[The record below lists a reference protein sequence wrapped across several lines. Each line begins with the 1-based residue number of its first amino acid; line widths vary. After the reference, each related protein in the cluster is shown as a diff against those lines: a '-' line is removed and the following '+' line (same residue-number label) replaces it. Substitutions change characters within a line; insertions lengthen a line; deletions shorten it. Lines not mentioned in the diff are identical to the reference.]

1 MSSPIRDRP
10 AAVNETPILRE
21 LVRQLELGHHPVM
34 SVDEI
39 SRSYGVK
46 RRTLYDFIGI
56 FSVFGICRRSL
67 NNSMEWLGLSHIVRS
82 LDDIRHQVQ
91 ADSGRSTLVSLF
103 NYAANPSLSHIS
115 EAVVRLFFCLRLRY
129 LDLRKVARLFAHG
142 QAKYKTMLRKLYT
155 VVCGLELAG
164 IVSRTDI
171 VSQIK
176 LNVPLDDATGA
187 PIGLAAILNTQEEI
201 DCAIGIER
209 RRKEFDQIAV
219 GCECTPVK
227 LSLDAARLSQLLG
240 F

>member
-1 MSSPIRDRP
+1 LNPSYFLRGIVAMFSAVRDRAP
-10 AAVNETPILRE
+10 SVNETPILQE
-21 LVRQLELGHHPVM
+21 LVRQLELGHHPVI

-67 NNSMEWLGLSHIVRS
+67 NNSIEWLGLNHIERS
-82 LDDIRHQVQ
+82 LDDIRHQAQ
-91 ADSGRSTLVSLF
+91 ADSGQSTLVSRF
-103 NYAANPSLSHIS
+103 NCVTDPSLSHIS
-115 EAVVRLFFCLRLRY
+115 EAVVRLFFCLRIRY
-129 LDLRKVARLFAHG
+129 LDLRKIARLFAQG

-164 IVSRTDI
+164 IVSRTEV

-176 LNVPLDDATGA
+176 LNVPLDGVLGA
-187 PIGLAAILNTQEEI
+187 PLGLAEILNTQEEI

-219 GCECTPVK
+219 GAE
-227 LSLDAARLSQLLG
+227 
-240 F
+240 